1 MIYLIAI
8 ILLLAVLIWRG
19 HQRALRN
26 VRLWEAIERFGR
38 ESGGTEQSE
47 ANVPII
53 SSNDIL

>member
-38 ESGGTEQSE
+38 ESGGTDQSE
-47 ANVPII
+47 ANVQII
-53 SSNDIL
+53 SSKEDI

>member
-1 MIYLIAI
+1 MNYLIPI
-8 ILLLAVLIWRG
+8 ILILAVLIWRG

-26 VRLWEAIERFGR
+26 ARLWEAIERFGR

-53 SSNDIL
+53 SSKDIL

>member
-38 ESGGTEQSE
+38 ESGGTE
-47 ANVPII
+47 PK
-53 SSNDIL
+53 DYKP